1 MHTLDMK
8 HNINQMK
15 FGLVSIIFLII
26 PSAFGQQWQ
35 LGAGLSSHIPNKLS
49 MPQMNVSGGL
59 NLSLAYS
66 PFYRSPFYVE
76 YQPSWE
82 NYSYKCLDQTYQ
94 FDDGSQ
100 TITAVTYKS
109 SISRHLLG
117 IKSMLGGDFR
127 MVRGFLTPQIGL
139 MSYSSK
145 IIIADP
151 NDTDGCQALDRKT
164 THRFTG
170 AAYGGQ
176 IGLELDL
183 GRIFPNK
190 FQVEQTHK
198 LVLTASYEKGF
209 NHAEYVNIKYM
220 EDAVHSA
227 HVTHDDRDINAQFI
241 NVSTAAIHEHK
252 VAEVYHSPAE
262 YLGFSIGYRIQF

>member
-1 MHTLDMK
+1 MTIKFNYQTL
-8 HNINQMK
+8 NISLLYVL
-15 FGLVSIIFLII
+15 FYVVHPAI
-26 PSAFGQQWQ
+26 GQQWQ
-35 LGAGLSSHIPNKLS
+35 LGTGISVHVPNKKV
-49 MPQMNVSGGL
+49 MPMMSVSGGL
-59 NLSLAYS
+59 QLSLAYS

-82 NYSYKCLDQTYQ
+82 NYSFNCLDQTYQ

-100 TITAVTYKS
+100 TTTAVTYKS

-117 IKSMLGGDFR
+117 LKTMVGGDFR
-127 MVRGFLTPQIGL
+127 LIRGFLTPQIGL

-151 NDTDGCQALDRKT
+151 KDTDGCQALDRKT

-170 AAYGGQ
+170 GAYGGQ
-176 IGLELDL
+176 MGLEIDL
-183 GRIFPNK
+183 GRLFPQK
-190 FQVEQTHK
+190 FSEEQIHK
-198 LVLTASYEKGF
+198 LVLTGSYEKGF

-220 EDAVHSA
+220 EDAVHSS
-227 HVTHDDRDINAQFI
+227 HVTHDDRDLNATFI

-252 VAEVYHSPAE
+252 IAEVYHSPAA